1 MVKGKKL
8 SQNVKKAVIFKSRK
22 LKIGNSFKFKLDN
35 KILVPTKSVK
45 CLVVIGVFW

>member
-22 LKIGNSFKFKLDN
+22 LEIGNSFKFK
-35 KILVPTKSVK
+35 VK